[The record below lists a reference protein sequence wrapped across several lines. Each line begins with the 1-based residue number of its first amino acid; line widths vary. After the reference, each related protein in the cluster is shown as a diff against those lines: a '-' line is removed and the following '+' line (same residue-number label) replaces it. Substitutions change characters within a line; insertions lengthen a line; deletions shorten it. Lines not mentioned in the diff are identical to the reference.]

1 MARLLA
7 DTDPPVFQV
16 VHEAGAS
23 PFVFAC
29 DHAGR
34 SLPRALGDLGLS
46 ELELQRHI
54 AWDIGIAGVGRLLA
68 ETLDAF
74 LILHTYSRL
83 VIDANRPPGSP
94 QSIIELSEATTIPG
108 NVGLTPDEVQV
119 REEELFWPYHRRI
132 AAELDRRAQ
141 LGLPSIFIALHSFTP
156 VYLGNARPWHMGVL
170 YQRDTRVA
178 HSMLELLRQEA
189 GLLVG
194 DNEPYFVSDAT
205 DYSVVN
211 HGEKRGL
218 LHVELEL
225 RQDLIAEPAGQR
237 AWAERLA
244 RVFEQVQRA
253 LAS

>member
-23 PFVFAC
+23 PFLFAC

-34 SLPRALGDLGLS
+34 SLPKALGDLGLD
-46 ELELQRHI
+46 EPELQRHI

-68 ETLDAF
+68 EQLDAF
-74 LILHTYSRL
+74 LILHSYSRL

-94 QSIIELSEATTIPG
+94 QSIVELSEATTIPG
-108 NVGLTPDEVQV
+108 NVGLSPDEVRV
-119 REEELFWPYHRRI
+119 REEEVFWPYHRRI
-132 AAELDRRAQ
+132 ATELDRRAQ
-141 LGLPSIFIALHSFTP
+141 LGLPTIFIALHSFTP

-170 YQRDTRVA
+170 YQRDVRVA
-178 HSMLELLRQEA
+178 HRMLELLRQEP
-189 GLLVG
+189 GLRVG

-205 DYSVVN
+205 DYSVVQ
-211 HGEKRGL
+211 HGERRGL

-225 RQDLIAEPAGQR
+225 RQDLIAEPSGQQ
-237 AWAERLA
+237 AWADRL
-244 RVFEQVQRA
+244 RPVLEQVQR
-253 LAS
+253 SFVG

>member
-23 PFVFAC
+23 PFLFAC

-34 SLPRALGDLGLS
+34 SLPKALGDLGLD
-46 ELELQRHI
+46 EPDLQRHI

-68 ETLDAF
+68 EQLDAF
-74 LILHTYSRL
+74 LILHSYSRL

-94 QSIIELSEATTIPG
+94 QSIAERSEATTIPG
-108 NVGLTPDEVQV
+108 NVGLTPDEVRV
-119 REEELFWPYHRRI
+119 REEEVFWPYHRRI
-132 AAELDRRAQ
+132 ATELDRRAQ
-141 LGLPSIFIALHSFTP
+141 LGLPTIFIALHSFTP

-170 YQRDTRVA
+170 YQRDVRVA
-178 HSMLELLRQEA
+178 HRMLELLRQEP
-189 GLLVG
+189 GLRVG

-205 DYSVVN
+205 DYSVVQ
-211 HGEKRGL
+211 HGERRGL

-225 RQDLIAEPAGQR
+225 RQDLIAEPSGQQ
-237 AWAERLA
+237 AWADRL
-244 RVFEQVQRA
+244 RPVLEQVQR
-253 LAS
+253 SFVG

>member
-1 MARLLA
+1 MVGLLA

-16 VHEAGAS
+16 LHEAGTS
-23 PFVFAC
+23 PFLFAC

-34 SLPRALGDLGLS
+34 SLPRALGDLGLGES
-46 ELELQRHI
+46 DLQRHI
-54 AWDIGIAGVGRLLA
+54 AWDIGISAVGRLLA
-68 ETLDAF
+68 EKLDAF
-74 LILHTYSRL
+74 LILHGYSRL

-94 QSIIELSEATTIPG
+94 QSIAQISEATTIPG
-108 NVGLTPDEVQV
+108 NVGLTPDEIRL
-119 REEELFWPYHRRI
+119 REEEVFWPYHRRI

-141 LGLPSIFIALHSFTP
+141 LGLPSIYIALHSFTP
-156 VYLGNARPWHMGVL
+156 VYLGNARAWHMGVL
-170 YQRDTRVA
+170 YQRDARVA
-178 HSMLELLRQEA
+178 RVMLDQLRTEA

-211 HGEKRGL
+211 HGEMRGL

-237 AWAERLA
+237 AWADRLA
-244 RVFEQVQRA
+244 RVFEQVQRSF
-253 LAS
+253 LS

>member
-16 VHEAGAS
+16 AHEAGAS
-23 PFVFAC
+23 PFVLAC

-68 ETLDAF
+68 EKLDAF

-83 VIDANRPPGSP
+83 VIDCNRPPGSP
-94 QSIIELSEATTIPG
+94 QSIIQLSEATTIPG
-108 NVGLTPDEVQV
+108 NVGLTDEEVQV
-119 REEELFWPYHRRI
+119 REQEVFWPYHRRI
-132 AAELDRRAQ
+132 EVELERRAQ
-141 LGLPSIFIALHSFTP
+141 LGLPSIYVALHSFTP
-156 VYLGNARPWHMGVL
+156 VYLGNPRPWHVGVL
-170 YQRDTRVA
+170 YQRDPRVA
-178 HSMLELLRQEA
+178 HLMIDALRKES

-211 HGEKRGL
+211 YGEKRGL

-225 RQDLIAEPAGQR
+225 RQDLIAEPAGQQ

-253 LAS
+253 CVS

>member
-1 MARLLA
+1 
-7 DTDPPVFQV
+7 VFQV
-16 VHEAGAS
+16 VNEAGAS

-46 ELELQRHI
+46 ELEMQRHI

-68 ETLDAF
+68 EKLDAF
-74 LILHTYSRL
+74 LILHNYSRL

-94 QSIIELSEATTIPG
+94 QSITSLSEATTVPG
-108 NVGLTPDEVQV
+108 NVGLAPDEVRL
-119 REEELFWPYHRRI
+119 REQELFWPYHRRI

-141 LGLPSIFIALHSFTP
+141 LGLPGIFIALHSFTP
-156 VYLGNARPWHMGVL
+156 VYLGDARSWQMGVL

-178 HSMLELLRQEA
+178 HLMLELLRQEP

-194 DNEPYFVSDAT
+194 DNQPYFVSDAT

-225 RQDLIAEPAGQR
+225 RQDLIAEPAGQQ

-253 LAS
+253 FVR

>member
-1 MARLLA
+1 MTQLLA

-16 VHEAGAS
+16 AHEAGAS
-23 PFVFAC
+23 PFVLTC

-46 ELELQRHI
+46 EADLGRHI
-54 AWDIGIAGVGRLLA
+54 AWDIGIGNVGRLLA
-68 ETLDAF
+68 DQLDAY

-83 VIDANRPPGSP
+83 VIDCNRPPGSP
-94 QSIIELSEATTIPG
+94 QSIVQLSEATDIPG
-108 NVGLTPDEVQV
+108 NIGLSEDEVRV
-119 REEELFWPYHRRI
+119 REQEVFWPYHRQI

-141 LGLPSIFIALHSFTP
+141 LGLPTIFVALHSFTP
-156 VYLGNARPWHMGVL
+156 VYLGHARPMHMGVL
-170 YQRDTRVA
+170 YQRDARVA
-178 HSMLELLRQEA
+178 SRMLELLRREP

-225 RQDLIAEPAGQR
+225 RQDLISDAAGQR
-237 AWAERLA
+237 AWADRLA
-244 RVFEQVQRA
+244 PVLSQVART
-253 LAS
+253 LLG